1 MPAGMSVCKG
11 PLAEMSIVYRSMHRG
26 IHKLLVVAL
35 SYFQLSQ
42 KYISKEDSLLPAS
55 AMAHKSPSPASA
67 GSDYRGLQPL
77 NSYSCGLLCGNGLV
91 PCKDLLLVF

>member
-11 PLAEMSIVYRSMHRG
+11 TLAKMFIVYRSVHRG
-26 IHKLLVVAL
+26 IQKLLVVAL

-55 AMAHKSPSPASA
+55 AMAHKSPSHCFS
-67 GSDYRGLQPL
+67 RL
-77 NSYSCGLLCGNGLV
+77 
-91 PCKDLLLVF
+91 